1 MASSY
6 TEYFQLNQWAA
17 EAEGKADRA
26 QLTELSARVERAE
39 QAAEENRTALEAAE
53 QAWRDQTSLHLLKTA
68 TLSTGGD
75 SFQFSLAGVDWP
87 LWRLVHLVIEPK
99 VKDQQGVSLY
109 LDGGKQLLSL
119 VGYGKTHIV
128 LYPWHSGDWP
138 FQGWAVSG
146 GWSHFEDPRYFSSA
160 TGLTLTKSFPDYPLL
175 AGCKITMYG
184 EK

>member
-6 TEYFQLNQWAA
+6 TENFQLNQWAA

-53 QAWRDQTSLHLLKTA
+53 QAWRDQNALHLLKTA

-75 SFQFSLAGVDWP
+75 NFQFSLIGVDWS

-99 VKDQQGVSLY
+99 VRDQQGVSLY
-109 LDGGKQLLSL
+109 LAGGRQLLSRG
-119 VGYGKTHIV
+119 GYGPAAGAILKIPTI
-128 LYPWHSGDWP
+128 
-138 FQGWAVSG
+138 
-146 GWSHFEDPRYFSSA
+146 SA
-160 TGLTLTKSFPDYPLL
+160 ASRG
-175 AGCKITMYG
+175 
-184 EK
+184 

>member
-53 QAWRDQTSLHLLKTA
+53 QAWRDQNALHLLKTA

-75 SFQFSLAGVDWP
+75 NFQFSLIGVDWS
-87 LWRLVHLVIEPK
+87 LWRLVP
-99 VKDQQGVSLY
+99 
-109 LDGGKQLLSL
+109 
-119 VGYGKTHIV
+119 
-128 LYPWHSGDWP
+128 SGDRAEGQGSAGGLP
-138 FQGWAVSG
+138 LSGRGEAAAVAGRLRKDPHRPVPLAQRRLAFQGWAVSG
-146 GWSHFEDPRYFSSA
+146 GWSHFEDPHYFSSV
-160 TGLTLTKSFPDYPLL
+160 TGLTLIKSFPDYPLL
-175 AGCKITMYG
+175 AGFKITMYG

>member
-53 QAWRDQTSLHLLKTA
+53 QAWRDQNALHLLKTA

-75 SFQFSLAGVDWP
+75 NFQFSLIGVDWS

-99 VKDQQGVSLY
+99 VRDQQGVSLY

-119 VGYGKTHIV
+119 VGYG
-128 LYPWHSGDWP
+128 
-138 FQGWAVSG
+138 
-146 GWSHFEDPRYFSSA
+146 
-160 TGLTLTKSFPDYPLL
+160 SFPDYPLL
-175 AGCKITMYG
+175 AGFKLTMYG
-184 EK
+184 EEIKRGKEQPRSRRSGAV